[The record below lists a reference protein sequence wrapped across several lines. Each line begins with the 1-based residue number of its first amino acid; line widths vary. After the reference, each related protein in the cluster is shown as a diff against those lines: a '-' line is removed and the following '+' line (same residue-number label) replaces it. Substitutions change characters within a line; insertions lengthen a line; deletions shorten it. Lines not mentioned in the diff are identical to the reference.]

1 MQTADEF
8 CHFLTRAGIDFQ
20 RCDHP
25 AVYTCAE
32 AEALVPVMPGA
43 KSKNLFLCD
52 GKGRR
57 HFLVVVPAEKQV
69 DLKALSRELAIK
81 KLRFASPKRLARH
94 LGLTPGAVT
103 LLAVVNDS
111 EHAVTVVVDTAIWSA
126 DALLCHPLV
135 NTSTLSLKLEEIGR
149 LLAVTGHRPIVVEV
163 AEREVPPKQELGPG
177 AVMGAK
183 NGGP

>member
-1 MQTADEF
+1 MQTADEL
-8 CHFLTRAGIDFQ
+8 CQLLTREGIDFK

-32 AEALVPVMPGA
+32 AEALVPPMPGA

-52 GKGRR
+52 DKGRQ

-69 DLKALSRELAIK
+69 DLKALSQALAIK
-81 KLRFASPKRLARH
+81 KLRFASPKRLERH

-103 LLAVVNDS
+103 LLAVVNDP
-111 EHAVTVVVDTAIWSA
+111 EHAVMVVVDAAIWGA

-135 NTSTLSLKLEEIGR
+135 NTSTLSLRLEEIGR
-149 LLAVTGHRPIVVEV
+149 LLEVTGHRPTVVTV
-163 AEREVPPKQELGPG
+163 PERDAPPK
-177 AVMGAK
+177 
-183 NGGP
+183 

>member
-1 MQTADEF
+1 MQTADDL
-8 CHFLTRAGIDFQ
+8 CHFLSQNQITFQ

-32 AEALVPVMPGA
+32 AEALVPQMPGA

-52 GKGRR
+52 DKGRQ

-69 DLKALSRELAIK
+69 DLKALSQALEIK
-81 KLRFASPKRLARH
+81 KLRFASPKRLERH

-103 LLAVVNDS
+103 LLAVVNDPV
-111 EHAVTVVVDTAIWSA
+111 HAVTVVVDAAIWAA

-135 NTSTLSLKLEEIGR
+135 NTSTLCLALGEIKR
-149 LLAVTGHRPIVVEV
+149 LLEVTGHRPQVVD
-163 AEREVPPKQELGPG
+163 VP
-177 AVMGAK
+177 ARK
-183 NGGP
+183 NPA